1 MAYQKMTKEHISDSI
16 QYMEIKSAEFKKGIK
31 GTDSILYENLPQV
44 AFVGRSNVGK
54 SSLINCLLRRKDL
67 VKAGKAPGKTRE
79 INFFLV
85 NKLFYFVDLP
95 GYGFAKMNLD
105 KREQLAKMIQ
115 WYFFEKV
122 FKRTVVLLIDLK
134 IGPTDLDLEML
145 RILKEHNQDIL
156 VVANKADALNQK
168 ERSAQI
174 KSLAEKIPD
183 LDIVPCSA
191 KTGEG
196 REEILRRIFE

>member
-1 MAYQKMTKEHISDSI
+1 
-16 QYMEIKSAEFKKGIK
+16 MEIKSAEFKKGIR
-31 GTDSILYENLPQV
+31 GTDDILYEARPQI

-54 SSLINCLLRRKDL
+54 SSLINCLLGSKDL
-67 VKAGKAPGKTRE
+67 VKSGKVPGKTRE

-85 NKLFYFVDLP
+85 NKSVYFVDLP

-122 FKRTVVLLIDLK
+122 YKRKVVLVLDMK
-134 IGPTDLDLEML
+134 VGPTALDLEML

-156 VVANKADALNQK
+156 VVANKADVLNQK
-168 ERSAQI
+168 ERSSQI
-174 KSLAEKIPD
+174 KNIAKKMPGME
-183 LDIVPCSA
+183 IVPCSA
-191 KTGEG
+191 KTSEG
-196 REEILRRIFE
+196 RGEILQKFFE